1 MILKS
6 GSIKLCYFPK
16 KILNYVIH
24 LKFSYDCVS
33 FKKKN
38 IELYQVMLG
47 AMFQDMSCLWFIVIK
62 FGLARGVNLKPR
74 SIQVEDKIEEGI
86 DLIKN
91 LG

>member
-1 MILKS
+1 MLFSQNKS
-6 GSIKLCYFPK
+6 KLYHSSKTFLRLCQFQ
-16 KILNYVIH
+16 
-24 LKFSYDCVS
+24 
-33 FKKKN
+33 KKN